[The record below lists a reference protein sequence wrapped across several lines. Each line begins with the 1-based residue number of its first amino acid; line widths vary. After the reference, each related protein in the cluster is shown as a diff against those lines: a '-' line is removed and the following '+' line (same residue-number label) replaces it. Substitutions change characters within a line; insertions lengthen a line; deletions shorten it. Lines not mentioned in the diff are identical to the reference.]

1 MKGKTLLARNSVLCL
16 LCNDH
21 IVSSHQHD
29 FVTCKCGKVS
39 TDGGHSYQRILGNKS
54 DFMITSVS
62 IYDNDESFKDNHK
75 FLRLNFTWGTYGH
88 DGNQPYER
96 IPIAG
101 LTTEHIQAIL
111 LTQRSID
118 KTLKKIMLNE
128 LEFRKGNLN
137 DK

>member
-21 IVSSHQHD
+21 IVSDHQHD
-29 FVTCKCGKVS
+29 FVTCKCRKVS
-39 TDGGHSYQRILGNKS
+39 TDGGHSYQRILGNQS

-62 IYDNDESFKDNHK
+62 IYDNDESLKDNHK
-75 FLRLNFTWGTYGH
+75 FLRINFTWGTYGE
-88 DGNQPYER
+88 DGNQPYKR
-96 IPIAG
+96 IPIAE

-111 LTQRSID
+111 WTQSSID